1 MGFLNEITR
10 AFDHLS
16 TQLALIRLRVK
27 MSKCKLWNPL
37 KIYLGIK
44 IPRDYT
50 LVTNGLRILVVTMGF
65 QDFATHFL
73 DEISYQ
79 DVAHINNL
87 FFLGNTVVASGI
99 LPSCVI
105 C

>member
-1 MGFLNEITR
+1 
-10 AFDHLS
+10 
-16 TQLALIRLRVK
+16 
-27 MSKCKLWNPL
+27 
-37 KIYLGIK
+37 
-44 IPRDYT
+44 
-50 LVTNGLRILVVTMGF
+50 LVTNGFRILAVTTGF

-79 DVAHINNL
+79 DVAHIDNL
-87 FFLGNTVVASGI
+87 FFLRDALVALGI